1 MIPIRDLD
9 AKRTGPAIITLLLIA
24 ANALMFFF
32 ELSLGQ
38 RLESFVMSAAFV
50 PARLTQDGLG
60 LGDLGTG
67 LESGL
72 VSMFLHGGWAHFL
85 GNMLFL
91 WIFGDN
97 VEDRLG
103 HFRYLVFYLLCG
115 YAATFAHLWANPGS
129 IVPAIG
135 ASGAISGVLGA
146 YLFLHP
152 QARIQTLVFFGF
164 FVRFVYVPAWVFLP
178 IWFLIQLFSGV
189 TSLRVPEAQAG
200 GGVAFFAHIGGFI
213 AGPILLFLLGG
224 GRRPQRREPLAWR

>member
-1 MIPIRDLD
+1 VIPIRDLD
-9 AKRTGPAIITLLLIA
+9 TRRTGTPIVTVLLIA
-24 ANALMFFF
+24 ANVLVFFF
-32 ELSLGQ
+32 ELSLGD
-38 RLESFVMSAAFV
+38 RLSAFVMSAAFV
-50 PARLTQDGLG
+50 PARLTEGGLG

-67 LESGL
+67 LESAL
-72 VSMFLHGGWAHFL
+72 VSMFLHGGWSHIL

-129 IVPAIG
+129 TVPAIG

-146 YLFLHP
+146 YLFLYP

-164 FVRFVYVPAWVFLP
+164 FARFIYIPAWVYLP
-178 IWFLIQLFSGV
+178 IWFLIQFFSGIA
-189 TSLRVPEAQAG
+189 SLGVAGGQAG

-213 AGPILLFLLGG
+213 AGPLLLFILGG
-224 GRRPQRREPLAWR
+224 GRRPRRTPEPWS

>member
-1 MIPIRDLD
+1 LIPIRDLD
-9 AKRTGPAIITLLLIA
+9 ARRTGTPVVTILLIA
-24 ANALMFFF
+24 ANAVMFFF

-38 RLESFVMSAAFV
+38 RLETFVMSAAFV
-50 PARLTQDGLG
+50 PARITEGGLT

-72 VSMFLHGGWAHFL
+72 LSMFLHGGWAHFL

-103 HFRYLVFYLLCG
+103 HFRYLVFYLLAG
-115 YAATFAHLWANPGS
+115 YAATLAHLWASPGS
-129 IVPAIG
+129 VVPAIG

-152 QARIQTLVFFGF
+152 NARIQTLLFFGF
-164 FVRFVYVPAWVFLP
+164 FARFIYVPAWVFLP
-178 IWFLIQLFSGV
+178 IWFLIQFFSGI
-189 TSLRVPEAQAG
+189 TSLRVADPQA
-200 GGVAFFAHIGGFI
+200 GGVAFFAHIGGFV
-213 AGPILLFLLGG
+213 AGPLLLFLLGG
-224 GRRPQRREPLAWR
+224 RRRPQAEPAAWR